1 MTRRPR
7 LGAVALTAATIF
19 ATGEPGKAPNATRS
33 AFNQQVL
40 RVRPKLVWAPPRLV
54 RPTVIRLKEERRLYL
69 DPKRDYV
76 IRLSRDR
83 PLIAHN
89 VGCIWIRGGHNVVI
103 VGGECYA
110 ERTSGQTEG
119 NGRAVYIEGNTGT
132 VHVEG
137 LWAHGPGLTEGVAL
151 FSNRTTLQLENCRF
165 DHLTRANNPHIHS
178 DLIQAD
184 SAWAVR
190 VDRFTGSSE
199 VQGFFRGGDAPAP
212 RGADFRHVNISKAVP
227 QSVPARAL
235 WQTDA
240 FWYPM
245 SLTAF
250 YLVPLTGRTVGNS
263 VWPGTDDTNFP
274 VEYRAFRRRDRSI
287 AWPPAAH
294 IKGVVRPGSP
304 PHGDFV
310 PPGVAGLRYV
320 SPGYERRP
328 RRR

>member
-1 MTRRPR
+1 MMRSV
-7 LGAVALTAATIF
+7 LAAVALSAAAIF
-19 ATGEPGKAPNATRS
+19 AAGATGGAPNATRS

-40 RVRPKLVWAPPRLV
+40 RVRPKLVWVPPRLV
-54 RPTVIRLKEERRLYL
+54 RPKVIRLEEERRLFL
-69 DPKRDYV
+69 DPKRDYI

-103 VGGECYA
+103 IGGECYA
-110 ERTSGQTEG
+110 DRTSGQTEG

-137 LWAHGPGLTEGVAL
+137 LWAHGPGLTEGVDL
-151 FSNRTTLQLENCRF
+151 FSHGTKLQLENCRF
-165 DHLTRANNPHIHS
+165 DHLTRANDSHIHS

-199 VQGFFRGGDAPAP
+199 VQGFFRDGDAPA
-212 RGADFRHVNISKAVP
+212 RHGADFRHVNISKAVP
-227 QSVPARAL
+227 GSVPARAL
-235 WQTDA
+235 WQDDA

-250 YLVPLTGRTVGNS
+250 YLIPLTGRTVGNS
-263 VWPGTDDTNFP
+263 VWPGTDDANFP
-274 VEYRAFRRRDRSI
+274 AQYRAFTRRDGSI

-294 IKGVVRPGSP
+294 IKGVVRRGSP

-320 SPGYERRP
+320 SSGYQRRP
-328 RRR
+328 WRR